1 MGPLAVNPNEE
12 HSVAEALVALA
23 AQDGLGDPI
32 DWQDVKAAVANLISD
47 PLGPRSLRMVLER
60 LNNQEVRRTLADWFA
75 RAAAEREEDAKGA
88 ARAGEKLL
96 APLQM
101 VSLGGSVTAAVG
113 IAGGTLGAVIAVP
126 LLTCTLTVAG
136 AASYG
141 RWRLSKRQDEAEA
154 DASSIRRLGGM
165 LDDK

>member
-1 MGPLAVNPNEE
+1 
-12 HSVAEALVALA
+12 
-23 AQDGLGDPI
+23 
-32 DWQDVKAAVANLISD
+32 
-47 PLGPRSLRMVLER
+47 MVLER
-60 LNNQEVRRTLADWFA
+60 LNNQEVRRTLADWFE

-113 IAGGTLGAVIAVP
+113 IAAGTLGALIAVP
-126 LLTCTLTVAG
+126 LLACTLTVAG

-154 DASSIRRLGGM
+154 DALAIRRIGGM
-165 LDDK
+165 VDGK

>member
-1 MGPLAVNPNEE
+1 MAGESKSE
-12 HSVAEALVALA
+12 RTVAEALVALA
-23 AQDGLGDPI
+23 AQEGLGEPI
-32 DWQDVKAAVANLISD
+32 DWRDVKAAVASLISD

-60 LNNQEVRRTLADWFA
+60 LNNQEVCATLADWFE
-75 RAAAEREEDAKGA
+75 RAAAEREEDAKSA

-113 IAGGTLGAVIAVP
+113 IAAGTLGALIAVP
-126 LLTCTLTVAG
+126 LLACTLTVAG

-154 DASSIRRLGGM
+154 DALAIRRIGGIV
-165 LDDK
+165 DGK